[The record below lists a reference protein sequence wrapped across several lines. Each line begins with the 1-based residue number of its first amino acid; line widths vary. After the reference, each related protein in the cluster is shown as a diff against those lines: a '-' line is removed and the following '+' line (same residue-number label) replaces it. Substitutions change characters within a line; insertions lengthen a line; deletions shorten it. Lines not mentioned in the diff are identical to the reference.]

1 MSFWVF
7 SESLITG
14 DWRIYANRC
23 KQQAF
28 FVFFLFF
35 VCFLANYKNI
45 YEKSMPH
52 ASSLSATLSLS
63 SHSSNFSDI
72 SHSLW
77 YNPLKLQT
85 YLMWKF
91 VESVGRGQK
100 CRVKIVRIFRFDEGA
115 GPVLPNALGTVGGG
129 RRGKGTAWNPFGSKF
144 PVRLKRCA
152 WTRWGHK
159 RKKNKEKKQR

>member
-1 MSFWVF
+1 MQ
-7 SESLITG
+7 I
-14 DWRIYANRC
+14 DANNKRY
-23 KQQAF
+23 
-28 FVFFLFF
+28 LFF
-35 VCFLANYKNI
+35 SCFLCVFWLIIKTFTRSQCLMRALFL
-45 YEKSMPH
+45 P
-52 ASSLSATLSLS
+52 LSLSLS

-115 GPVLPNALGTVGGG
+115 GPVLPNALGTEGK

-144 PVRLKRCA
+144 PVRFKRCA

-159 RKKNKEKKQR
+159 RKKKWRKKNNDK